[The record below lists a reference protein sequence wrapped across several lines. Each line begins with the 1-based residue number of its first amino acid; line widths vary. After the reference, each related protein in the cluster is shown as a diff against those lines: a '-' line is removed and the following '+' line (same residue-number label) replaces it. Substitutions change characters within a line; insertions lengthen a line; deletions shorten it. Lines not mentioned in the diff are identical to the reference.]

1 MKESTHLTNKNLCL
15 YFQFQRLII
24 EEKETEKNAV
34 DTATLM
40 GGPKGKKGG
49 FQLEFVSIS
58 RVINHMTCYYSS
70 AFIGGKFIFKKS
82 FTRSALQSECCNFNQ

>member
-1 MKESTHLTNKNLCL
+1 MKESTHLTKKNLCL

-40 GGPKGKKGG
+40 GGPKGKKGIIIIY
-49 FQLEFVSIS
+49 FF
-58 RVINHMTCYYSS
+58 
-70 AFIGGKFIFKKS
+70 
-82 FTRSALQSECCNFNQ
+82 